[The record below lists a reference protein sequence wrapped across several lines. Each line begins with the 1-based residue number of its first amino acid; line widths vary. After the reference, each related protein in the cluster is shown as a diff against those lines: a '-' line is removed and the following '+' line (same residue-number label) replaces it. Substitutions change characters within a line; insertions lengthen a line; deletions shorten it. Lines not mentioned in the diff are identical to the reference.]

1 MENKIDYIIVRVLAG
16 EASPEDI
23 LCISEWLKE
32 SKENHKE
39 FILLQRYWSAEVS
52 SDQYINPSIS
62 LEKIQ
67 DKISRN
73 SSRRKQ
79 HLISVF
85 LSVAASV
92 AIVLAISSFFILTRT
107 QKEDKAYY
115 TYLTNNNKSEFILC
129 DGTKVILNK
138 NSRLTYPDTY
148 GKNSRFVKLEG
159 EALFE
164 VSKNPQIPFEVSL
177 EKDAKKKGLIKVLG
191 TVFNAKIDSES
202 EKIVTT
208 LLEGC
213 IVFESTDQKVK
224 LYPNQ
229 QLIFDYNNSNIDV
242 FEVDIEKE
250 TAWKDGLIKYR
261 KIAFHELVKELE
273 KKYDTRIIIENNKLL
288 GPLITVSGGFSEE
301 QSLEDIM
308 EVISRSLPI
317 KWKKK
322 NDIYYIK

>member
-1 MENKIDYIIVRVLAG
+1 MENKIDYIIARVLAG

-32 SKENHKE
+32 SKENQKE
-39 FILLQRYWSAEVS
+39 FTLLQRYWSAEVS
-52 SDQYINPSIS
+52 SEQYINPSIS

-67 DKISRN
+67 DKISR
-73 SSRRKQ
+73 SSSHRKQ

-92 AIVLAISSFFILTRT
+92 AIILAISSLFILSRT
-107 QKEDKAYY
+107 QKRDKAYY
-115 TYLTNNNKSEFILC
+115 TYLTNNNKSEFILS

-164 VSKNPQIPFEVSL
+164 VSQNPQIPFEVSL

-208 LLEGC
+208 LIEGS
-213 IVFESTDQKVK
+213 IAFESADQKAK

-242 FEVDIEKE
+242 YEVDIERE

-261 KIAFHELVKELE
+261 KIAFHELAKELE
-273 KKYDTRIIIENNKLL
+273 KKFDTRIIIENNKLL
-288 GPLITVSGGFSEE
+288 GPLITVSGGFSDE
-301 QSLEDIM
+301 QSLEEIL

-322 NDIYYIK
+322 NDTYYIK

>member
-1 MENKIDYIIVRVLAG
+1 MDNKIDHIIARVLSG

-23 LCISEWLKE
+23 LYISEWLKE
-32 SKENHKE
+32 NKENHKE
-39 FILLQRYWSAEVS
+39 FIVLQKYWNAEVS

-62 LEKIQ
+62 LEKLQ
-67 DKISRN
+67 DKINKNISR
-73 SSRRKQ
+73 SKQ

-92 AIVLAISSFFILTRT
+92 AIILAVSSFFILTQT
-107 QKEDKAYY
+107 QKKDKVYY

-129 DGTKVILNK
+129 DGTKVTLNK
-138 NSRLTYPDTY
+138 NSRLTYPNTY

-159 EALFE
+159 EAHFE
-164 VSKNPQIPFEVSL
+164 VSQNPQMPFEVSL
-177 EKDAKKKGLIKVLG
+177 EKNAKKKGLIKVLG
-191 TVFNAKIDSES
+191 TIFNAKIDFES

-208 LLEGC
+208 LIEGS
-213 IVFESTDQKVK
+213 VAFESADQKVK

-229 QLIFDYNNSNIDV
+229 QLIFNYNNSNIDIY
-242 FEVDIEKE
+242 EVDIEKE
-250 TAWKDGLIKYR
+250 IAWKDGLIKYR

-273 KKYDTRIIIENNKLL
+273 KKFDTQIIIENNKLL

-301 QSLEDIM
+301 QSLEEIM

-322 NDIYYIK
+322 NDIYYIR